1 MLVGYMRVSK
11 ADGSQ
16 TTDLQHDAL
25 IAAGVDPERVYED
38 RASGKKDDRPELTAC
53 LKGLRDRDTLVV
65 WKLDRLGRSLSHLI
79 ATLDDL
85 GRRGVGFRSLTESMD
100 TTTAAGRLTYALMG
114 AFAAFERDLIIE
126 RTNAGISRARDAGK
140 HLGRPTKVTARQHH
154 LIRTM
159 AANGET
165 QRAIAETTGLSR
177 SVVGRVIRN
186 EIPSLRHGEVYEA

>member
-1 MLVGYMRVSK
+1 MTVWGYARVS
-11 ADGSQ
+11 
-16 TTDLQHDAL
+16 TTDQDPGLQVDAL
-25 IAAGVDPERVYED
+25 QRAGVDAAHLVVD
-38 RASGKKDDRPELTAC
+38 HASGARVDRPGLTTLLDQLEA
-53 LKGLRDRDTLVV
+53 GDVLVV

-126 RTNAGISRARDAGK
+126 RTNAGISRARHAGK
-140 HLGRPTKVTARQHH
+140 HLGRPTKVTSRQHD

-165 QRAIAETTGLSR
+165 QHAIAETTGLSR

-186 EIPSLRHGEVYEA
+186 EIPSLRLGEGLDA